1 MWASSSSWM
10 GRLWGFCKADW
21 SRPNLITRTTYEL
34 GDGFIVS
41 FACWLELLRRAL
53 SRLGPKT
60 CNAWLSDLLAN
71 CLLAASFRLTACAE
85 RRDIG
90 IENLGSS
97 L

>member
-1 MWASSSSWM
+1 MASSLASHA
-10 GRLWGFCKADW
+10 GL
-21 SRPNLITRTTYEL
+21 
-34 GDGFIVS
+34 S
-41 FACWLELLRRAL
+41 FFVVRCLDSAQRHVMR
-53 SRLGPKT
+53 
-60 CNAWLSDLLAN
+60 WLSDLLAN

>member
-1 MWASSSSWM
+1 M

-41 FACWLELLRRAL
+41 FARWLELLRRAL

-60 CNAWLSDLLAN
+60 CNALAFGSACKLSSGGL
-71 CLLAASFRLTACAE
+71 FRLTACAE